1 MIIPGKLMDKG
12 LFSRGSAHG
21 YRQNWNIVFVL
32 GRVSHQ
38 SDLYTVYCFNTRIV
52 YRVSMIYLF
61 DLI

>member
-1 MIIPGKLMDKG
+1 MLIIPGKLMDEEIP
-12 LFSRGSAHG
+12 HDH
-21 YRQNWNIVFVL
+21 RQNWNIVFVL

-38 SDLYTVYCFNTRIV
+38 SDLYTVYSFNKRIV

>member
-1 MIIPGKLMDKG
+1 MDEEIPHD
-12 LFSRGSAHG
+12 H
-21 YRQNWNIVFVL
+21 RQNWNIVFVL

-38 SDLYTVYCFNTRIV
+38 SDLYTVYSFNKRIV